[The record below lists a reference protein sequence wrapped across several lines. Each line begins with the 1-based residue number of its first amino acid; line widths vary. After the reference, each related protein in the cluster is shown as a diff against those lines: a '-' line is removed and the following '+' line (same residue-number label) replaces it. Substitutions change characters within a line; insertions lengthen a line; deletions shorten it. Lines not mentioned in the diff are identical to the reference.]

1 MIPMFSRTNDAE
13 RGLKQGKRIESVKT
27 LTIADGLRTPVGEIP
42 WTIISDK
49 EKLEG
54 IYSVTED
61 QITAALKL
69 LMERAKLYVE
79 PSAAV
84 SLAVVLYNED
94 FRKMVEAAAGEDGWN
109 IGVVLSGGNTTLEA
123 LAKLFADPKEV
134 EIGERAQGKL
144 GANGEKVAEN
154 VAG

>member
-1 MIPMFSRTNDAE
+1 
-13 RGLKQGKRIESVKT
+13 
-27 LTIADGLRTPVGEIP
+27 
-42 WTIISDK
+42 
-49 EKLEG
+49 
-54 IYSVTED
+54 
-61 QITAALKL
+61 
-69 LMERAKLYVE
+69 MERAKLYVE

-94 FRKMVEAAAGEDGWN
+94 FRKMVEAAAGDDGWN

-123 LAKLFADPKEV
+123 LAQLFAAPEDV
-134 EIGERAQGKL
+134 DVGERAQGKL